1 MKKHK
6 KIFKVLGLTLLCGTV
21 LAGCGKEVETTS
33 TEFMFGSDIAFTT
46 KGESEINIDFEK
58 SNSSINEK
66 YEGLFTALNSADIDK
81 IAIGSTTTVNML
93 SEIGFLPNAAP
104 ESKSLKPELA
114 EKLYNIGE
122 EREDGIL
129 NIGSALSPNIEIL
142 AKAGTELLLLSD
154 ALPPTKWEGSLAEL
168 GVQVQRINQSE
179 YSDMFVILQAFKDT
193 NQLDNHVINVPPTKW
208 EGSLAELGVQVQR
221 INQSEYSDMFVIL
234 QAFKDTNQLDNHV
247 INEKMLSMK
256 NDLQAINE
264 IERNDDDPKNVA
276 IFVILQAF
284 KDTNQL
290 DNHVIN
296 EKMLSMK
303 NDLQA
308 INEIERNDDD
318 PKNVAILVMSETTTV
333 NGDESVLGKVVKQL
347 SLNNVFGSIKSSEL
361 NSEEILMKNPEY
373 LIIYGEGLTRE
384 ELTKMFEEK
393 FMTSESALA
402 NLQAVKDGKCIF
414 IGDDTFQFMGSIDFN
429 ITKVMRQIVEGI
441 YASN

>member
-33 TEFMFGSDIAFTT
+33 TEFMFGSQIAFTT

-193 NQLDNHVINVPPTKW
+193 NQLDNHVIN
-208 EGSLAELGVQVQR
+208 
-221 INQSEYSDMFVIL
+221 
-234 QAFKDTNQLDNHV
+234 
-247 INEKMLSMK
+247 EKMLSMK

-264 IERNDDDPKNVA
+264 IERNG
-276 IFVILQAF
+276 
-284 KDTNQL
+284 
-290 DNHVIN
+290 
-296 EKMLSMK
+296 
-303 NDLQA
+303 
-308 INEIERNDDD
+308 DD

-361 NSEEILMKNPEY
+361 NPEEILMKDPEY